1 MPTVFQHPGVYMT
14 EVPPSSRPIEGV
26 ATSVAAFV
34 GRTPMGPANMPTRVT
49 SWTEFARTF
58 GDPNPK
64 VGPFLDDSYMAHAVR
79 GYFLNGGT
87 TCWIVRVEEA
97 NFGHVRK
104 ALLASSVDKADP
116 AFAFVPLPGLPD
128 SMTVKITVADDPA
141 PTPATDPPA
150 PPTVTVTVTAEN
162 PDDPEFSAKQESKPE
177 VFRGLSARR
186 DDGKYLVK
194 VINAAGVGSR
204 LVSAEEV
211 DPASKLTRALPKAG
225 DYPLAAPPDDEKP
238 TPMDISGDSSVRSGM
253 TGLEIASEVTMVCL
267 PDLFPLAG
275 VGDDGALTNPD
286 AVRSVQG
293 NLVAACAGSGRMAI
307 LDPPPGLKPT
317 DVQTWR
323 DDPAMPNDPY
333 ATLYWPWIEVLH
345 PITGEKFTMPPCGH
359 VAGVWARTDTN
370 RGVHKAPANEELMG
384 TVGLGYLAADGDSD
398 LLNPDGINVIR
409 GFTGRGTRIWGGQD
423 AGGQHRA
430 GMEVRQRP
438 AAVQLRRDVD
448 PQRHELGG
456 LRAQRRAVVG
466 PAACLGQQFPDRR
479 LAQRCAVRHDA
490 RRRVLR
496 QVRRGHQPPGP
507 DRWRPGEHPHRD
519 RPRQAGGVRRLPDQP
534 VRRDR
539 HVAARP
545 SESEESPHG

>member
-49 SWTEFARTF
+49 SWTEFVRNF

-97 NFGHVRK
+97 NFGHVPK
-104 ALLASSVDKADP
+104 ALLTSSVDKADP
-116 AFAFVPLPGLPD
+116 AFAFVPLPGLPET
-128 SMTVKITVADDPA
+128 MTVKVTVADDPA

-150 PPTVTVTVTAEN
+150 PPTVTITVTAED
-162 PDDPEFSAKQESKPE
+162 PGDPEFSAKQESKPE
-177 VFRGLSARR
+177 VFAGLSATR
-186 DDGKYLVK
+186 GAKSKYILS
-194 VINAAGVGSR
+194 VINASGTGSR

-211 DPASKLTRALPKAG
+211 DPATKLARALPKAG
-225 DYPLAAPPDDEKP
+225 DYPLTAPDDAEKP

-275 VGDDGALTNPD
+275 LNDDGTVADMD

-293 NLVAACAGSGRMAI
+293 DLVAACSAGGRMAI
-307 LDPPPGLKPT
+307 LDPPPGMKPT

-323 DDPAMPNDPY
+323 DDAAMPNDPY

-359 VAGVWARTDTN
+359 VAGVWARTDN
-370 RGVHKAPANEELMG
+370 DRGVHKAPANEELLG
-384 TVGLGYLAADGDSD
+384 SVGLAYLAADGDSD
-398 LLNPDGINVIR
+398 TLNPDGINVIR
-409 GFTGRGTRIWGGQD
+409 GFTGRGTRIWG
-423 AGGQHRA
+423 
-430 GMEVRQRP
+430 
-438 AAVQLRRDVD
+438 
-448 PQRHELGG
+448 
-456 LRAQRRAVVG
+456 
-466 PAACLGQQFPDRR
+466 
-479 LAQRCAVRHDA
+479 A
-490 RRRVLR
+490 RTLSV
-496 QVRRGHQPPGP
+496 HTAPE
-507 DRWRPGEHPHRD
+507 WKYIN
-519 RPRQAGGVRRLPDQP
+519 VRRLFNYVETSILDGTSWAVFEPNDALLWGQLRVSVGNFLTGVWRSGALFGATPDEAFFVKCDADTNPQDLIDGGQVNIHVGIAP
-534 VRRDR
+534 VKPAEF
-539 HVAARP
+539 VVFQISQYAATAT
-545 SESEESPHG
+545 